1 MAKASFYVNDIKVRK
16 KGDHLILE
24 ARKQCQH
31 GTVFDEIFLT
41 LPSELGFNFTMV
53 DTRQDFPSLKN
64 NENKSLTEHFKR
76 FTTDN

>member
-1 MAKASFYVNDIKVRK
+1 MAKASFYVNDIKIRK
-16 KGDHLILE
+16 KGDHLVLE

-41 LPSELGFNFTMV
+41 LPSELGFNFTMI
-53 DTRQDFPSLKN
+53 DTTQDIPSLKDKN
-64 NENKSLTEHFKR
+64 NDSLAEHFKR